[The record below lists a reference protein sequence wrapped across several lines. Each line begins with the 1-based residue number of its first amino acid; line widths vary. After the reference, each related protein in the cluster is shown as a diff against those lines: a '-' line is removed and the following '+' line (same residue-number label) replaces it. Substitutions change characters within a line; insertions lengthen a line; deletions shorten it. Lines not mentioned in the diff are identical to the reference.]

1 MPKLREQKCGFDANV
16 CLRFALTRTADFLIL
31 SPVFLKKIVYASPI
45 KVRLRPM
52 KYKRILLKI
61 SGEAL
66 AGPRGFGLD
75 GEVLTRI
82 ASEIKEVYDAG
93 IQMGVVVGGGN
104 FFRGMKAAVDQ
115 GMDRSM
121 ADYMGMLATVQ
132 NSIALQDYLERAGVP
147 TRVQSAI
154 EMKEI
159 AEPFIPRRAERHL
172 EKGRVVIFAAGT
184 GNPFFT
190 TDTAAVLRA
199 TQIGAQAIFKATD
212 VDGVY
217 DKDPQKFT
225 DAIRFDQLSY
235 LDVLDRGLR
244 VLDST
249 AISLSMDN
257 DLPIVV
263 FNMEVAGNIK
273 RAAMGEDVG
282 TTVCHVKS

>member
-1 MPKLREQKCGFDANV
+1 
-16 CLRFALTRTADFLIL
+16 
-31 SPVFLKKIVYASPI
+31 
-45 KVRLRPM
+45 M
-52 KYKRILLKI
+52 KYKRILLKL

-66 AGPRGFGLD
+66 AGPAGFGLD
-75 GEVLTRI
+75 GTVLKRL
-82 ASEIKEVYDAG
+82 AEEIKSVHEAG
-93 IQMGVVVGGGN
+93 VEIGVVVGGGN
-104 FFRGMKAAVDQ
+104 FFRGMKAAVEQ

-132 NSIALQDYLERAGVP
+132 NSIALQDYLERAGVA

-159 AEPFIPRRAERHL
+159 AEPFIPRRALRHL
-172 EKGRVVIFAAGT
+172 EKGRIVIFAAGT

-212 VDGVY
+212 VDGVF
-217 DKDPQKFT
+217 DRDPQKFA
-225 DAIRFDQLSY
+225 DAVQFDQLTY
-235 LDVLDRGLR
+235 LDVLDRGLK

-249 AISLSMDN
+249 AITLSMDN

-263 FNMEVAGNIK
+263 FNMEVAGNVV
-273 RAAMGEDVG
+273 RAAMGEEVG
-282 TTVCHVKS
+282 TTVCHLSEFKK

>member
-1 MPKLREQKCGFDANV
+1 
-16 CLRFALTRTADFLIL
+16 
-31 SPVFLKKIVYASPI
+31 
-45 KVRLRPM
+45 M

-225 DAIRFDQLSY
+225 DAIRFDQLTY

-273 RAAMGEDVG
+273 RAALGEDVG

>member
-1 MPKLREQKCGFDANV
+1 
-16 CLRFALTRTADFLIL
+16 
-31 SPVFLKKIVYASPI
+31 
-45 KVRLRPM
+45 M

-75 GEVLTRI
+75 GEVLNRI
-82 ASEIKEVYDAG
+82 AAEIKEVYDEG
-93 IQMGVVVGGGN
+93 IEMGVVVGGGN

-132 NSIALQDYLERAGVP
+132 NSIALQDYLERTGVP

-159 AEPFIPRRAERHL
+159 AEPFIPRRALRHL

-199 TQIGAQAIFKATD
+199 TQIDAQAIFKATD

-217 DKDPQKFT
+217 DRDPQKFT
-225 DAIRFDQLSY
+225 DAVRFDKLSY
-235 LDVLDRGLR
+235 LDVLDRGLS

-273 RAAMGEDVG
+273 RAAMGENVG
-282 TTVCHVKS
+282 TTVCHVKA

>member
-1 MPKLREQKCGFDANV
+1 MSRSKSKNRALKMGARLHFFD
-16 CLRFALTRTADFLIL
+16 F
-31 SPVFLKKIVYASPI
+31 S
-45 KVRLRPM
+45 M
-52 KYKRILLKI
+52 KYKRILIKF

-66 AGPRGFGLD
+66 AGPKGFGLD
-75 GEVLTRI
+75 GEVLLRI
-82 ASEIKEVYDAG
+82 AQEMRAVYDTG
-93 IQMGVVVGGGN
+93 IEIGVVVGGGN

-132 NSIALQDYLERAGVP
+132 NSIALQDYFERAGIP
-147 TRVQSAI
+147 TRVLSAI

-159 AEPFIPRRAERHL
+159 AEPFIPRRALRHL

-199 TQIGAQAIFKATD
+199 TQIGAEAIFKATD

-217 DKDPQKFT
+217 DRDPQKFA
-225 DAIRFDQLSY
+225 DAVRFDRLSY
-235 LDVLDRGLR
+235 LDVLDRGLK

-249 AISLSMDN
+249 AITLSMDN
-257 DLPIVV
+257 KLPIVV
-263 FNMEVAGNIK
+263 FNMEVPGNVL
-273 RAAMGEDVG
+273 RAAMGENVG
-282 TTVCHVKS
+282 TVVCEV